1 MAVAERWKGYKE
13 LPKDI
18 IDCLKRLKGF
28 WEENKDI
35 LLAYLFGS
43 LAEGKN
49 ANDIDLAVLFNARPS
64 YERISELLERLYK
77 LTGTQRIDIVDLN
90 RSGPVFKFDI
100 ITSGKLLYMRDAET
114 LNSFELKVIKEHMD
128 TEHLRKVQRWF
139 LREKVLRND

>member
-13 LPKDI
+13 LPRDI
-18 IDCLKRLKGF
+18 IDGLDRLKVF
-28 WEENKDI
+28 WEENRDI
-35 LLAYLFGS
+35 LLVYLFGS
-43 LAEGKN
+43 LAERRN
-49 ANDIDLAVLFNARPS
+49 ANDIDLAVFFSANPP
-64 YERISELLERLYK
+64 YERITELLEKLYK

-139 LREKVLRND
+139 LREKALRND